1 MSDGGS
7 GEGVVR
13 TADPVQSPVT
23 TSAPH
28 RRRRRRVYLVAGLV
42 VALLAGGLAAMVN
55 LRDRAP
61 TAGGWRRMVLPTT
74 AQQPES
80 ASLVALVSPAASG
93 AAWRGAGS
101 ILDTRTGRYTATAW
115 NSPDGRTWQ
124 RATIDDRQESAAM
137 GVAERDGL
145 IVVVGMAQGSR
156 DRDGAVWTS
165 RDGTRWAPT
174 PLSAAEGPGDQDVRA
189 VATGPLGFVA
199 TGRHRGPTSS
209 MATAFFSPD
218 GSTWRRVGETVFGEG
233 VGVDAVAIGQSGA
246 VAVGWSQV
254 GEEAHGAVWSSSDG
268 VTWVRGALGQGG
280 STSPVS
286 GVTSIAGGFVAT
298 SQEGEGAGRRP
309 VVWRSPDGLQ
319 WSRAF
324 TPAIAELPNQRTT
337 GGVAVADLAGGG
349 PLFAVGGGRSEQLWR
364 SADGSEWSRDVL
376 PAQLEYGAG
385 RLSGVAAQRET
396 VVVVASSPGR
406 AELWRR
412 EAGKDWAKVSDPSAF
427 PVSAPPA
434 TFATLART
442 PQGLGL
448 FAAGPDDAQPARFG
462 GTAVWT
468 STDGRTWQP
477 APDPSGQL
485 RHASLGPV
493 TPWSGGLAVGG
504 DLEDERG
511 DGFVRAMVWTS
522 SDGAAWQRVAEDQ
535 PGWNV
540 VGETRIIT
548 SVAPLGAGLVAV
560 GVSYSVAGDLDSHVW
575 TSTDARTWTQVPD
588 QPAWRGGGDQALSG
602 VCPLPGGGLVA
613 IGYTLSGPS
622 QRPWAWTSADGQAWS
637 LATGE
642 GAVALEGTGSATAR
656 TCVSTPSGVLAA
668 HSVAAPAG
676 RDAAIWSTPDGRSWS
691 GRGNATLFGGQGD
704 QAVTALAVDGSR
716 VVAVGRDDDRAA
728 VWYSLDAGA
737 TWRRVPDDRS
747 LFGGFSAYRASG
759 VAIVGDRVVV
769 SGTGPA
775 GAVLWEGRLPRR

>member
-1 MSDGGS
+1 MA
-7 GEGVVR
+7 V
-13 TADPVQSPVT
+13 
-23 TSAPH
+23 
-28 RRRRRRVYLVAGLV
+28 LV
-42 VALLAGGLAAMVN
+42 VALLAGGLTAVIT
-55 LRDRAP
+55 LRDREA
-61 TAGGWRRMVLPTT
+61 TAEAWHRMVLPTT

-80 ASLVALVSPAASG
+80 ADLDALVSPASSG

-101 ILDTRTGRYTATAW
+101 ILDTRTGRRTATAW

-124 RATIDDRQESAAM
+124 RSTIDATQEAMAM

-145 IVVVGMAQGSR
+145 VVAVGMAQGRR
-156 DRDGAVWTS
+156 DREGVVWTS
-165 RDGTRWAPT
+165 RDGARWART
-174 PLSAAEGPGDQDVRA
+174 PLGALEGPGDQDLRA
-189 VATGPLGFVA
+189 VAAGPLGFVA
-199 TGRHRGPTSS
+199 TGRDRGPETS

-218 GSTWRRVGETVFGEG
+218 GSTWRRVGQSVLGEG
-233 VGVDAVAIGQSGA
+233 VGVNAVAIGQSGA

-254 GEEAHGAVWSSSDG
+254 GEEVHGAVWSSSDG

-286 GVTSIAGGFVAT
+286 AVASIVGGFVAT

-309 VVWRSPDGLQ
+309 VVWRSADGVQ
-319 WSRAF
+319 WSRAL
-324 TPAIAELPNQRTT
+324 TPALAELPNQRTT

-349 PLFAVGGGRSEQLWR
+349 PVFAVGGGRSEQLWR

-376 PAQLEYGAG
+376 PSPLEFGAG
-385 RLSGVAAQRET
+385 RLSVVAAQRET

-442 PQGLGL
+442 PHGLSL

-462 GTAVWT
+462 GTSVWT
-468 STDGRTWQP
+468 SPDGRTWQP

-493 TPWSGGLAVGG
+493 TPWSGGLAMGG

-511 DGFVRAMVWTS
+511 DRFVRAMVWTS
-522 SDGAAWQRVAEDQ
+522 SDGATWQRVPGDQ

-588 QPAWRGGGDQALSG
+588 QPAWRGGGDQVLSG

-613 IGYTLSGPS
+613 VGYTLSGPS
-622 QRPWAWTSADGQAWS
+622 QRAWAWTSADGQAWS
-637 LATGE
+637 LAMGE
-642 GAVALEGTGSATAR
+642 GAAALEGAGSAVAR
-656 TCVSTPSGVLAA
+656 ACVSTSSGVLAA
-668 HSVAAPAG
+668 HSAAAPAG
-676 RDAAIWSTPDGRSWS
+676 RDAAIWSTPDGQSWS
-691 GRGNATLFGGQGD
+691 RRGDATLFGGQGD
-704 QAVTALAVDGSR
+704 QAVTALAADGSR

-728 VWYSLDAGA
+728 VWYSLDAGD

-747 LFGGFSAYRASG
+747 LFGGFTAYQANG

-769 SGTGPA
+769 SGTGAA
-775 GAVLWEGRLPRR
+775 GVVLWEGKLPPR